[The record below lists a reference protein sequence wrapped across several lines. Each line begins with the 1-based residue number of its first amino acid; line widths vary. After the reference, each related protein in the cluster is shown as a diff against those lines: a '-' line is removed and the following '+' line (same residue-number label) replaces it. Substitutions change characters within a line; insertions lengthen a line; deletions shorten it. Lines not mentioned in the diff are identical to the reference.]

1 MAAPRTLNPGG
12 DLAPPIKPGPDVY
25 LGLLVISLIAQ
36 LAAVLFLWMDRS
48 QYPDKSPPK
57 VPAPQSVG
65 ASTPPA
71 QPAAPAG
78 GALGAP
84 GGGALGGQP
93 GGGAIGGAPQA
104 APPGGAAPPAAP
116 PGGAAPPG
124 AAPGGAQPA
133 PAPQAPQTQPKN

>member
-48 QYPDKSPPK
+48 QYPDKTPPK
-57 VPAPQSVG
+57 VSPPQSVG
-65 ASTPPA
+65 GAPA

-84 GGGALGGQP
+84 GGGAIGGQP
-93 GGGAIGGAPQA
+93 GQGAIGGA
-104 APPGGAAPPAAP
+104 

-124 AAPGGAQPA
+124 AAPPASAAPPGAAPPGGGEAA
-133 PAPQAPQTQPKN
+133 PPTPSTAPKK